1 MSVTPYQYTPEQ
13 QAKIDAANRRASK
26 SRQRVV
32 VQKITA
38 EQLVDQFAATA
49 QAMLDALNGKGDID
63 VAAHALRDPLSVAKA
78 RQRRRESFA
87 TSGSQSAASGRRSGS
102 A

>member
-1 MSVTPYQYTPEQ
+1 MATSKSLITDPRV
-13 QAKIDAANRRASK
+13 QALIDSGNNRPDVKK

-38 EQLVDQFAATA
+38 EQLVDRFMVAVQS
-49 QAMLDALNGKGDID
+49 MLDALNRKGDID
-63 VAAHALRDPLSVAKA
+63 VAAHDLRDVLSVATS

-87 TSGSQSAASGRRSGS
+87 PSGSRSASVGRG
-102 A
+102 

>member
-1 MSVTPYQYTPEQ
+1 MMSSKL
-13 QAKIDAANRRASK
+13 QAMIDEANNRPDVKK

-32 VQKITA
+32 VAKITA
-38 EQLVDQFAATA
+38 EQLLDRFAEDV
-49 QAMLDALNGKGDID
+49 QAMLDALNRKGDID
-63 VAAHALRDPLSVAKA
+63 VAAHALRDTLSVAKA

-87 TSGSQSAASGRRSGS
+87 PSGSQSAASGRRSGS